1 MAGLRSFSNYA
12 GAYRHGIR
20 TLMGTTSQHIPTWT
34 GITQVRLM
42 SVLSPQFEE
51 AKAKLGSLK
60 EDPGNDVKLKIY
72 ALFKQST
79 SGAVTTKRPGMMDF
93 VVGAKWDAWNTLGK
107 MSQEDAQNAYI
118 ELVHSLVGEE
128 ESKGEA
134 QAASGQKYKT
144 ILVSCENGLRIITL
158 NRPEKK
164 NAITVEMYNEWIEAL
179 KEAGEDPNTVIT
191 AITGS
196 GDYYCSGNDL
206 SNFTNID
213 PSNMHQYSQE
223 SGKLLNRFVNAF
235 IDFPKPLIAVVNG
248 PAIGVSVTVM
258 GMFDAV
264 YASDKVSSF
273 ILCLIIF

>member
-1 MAGLRSFSNYA
+1 MIFFPFIHL
-12 GAYRHGIR
+12 
-20 TLMGTTSQHIPTWT
+20 Q
-34 GITQVRLM
+34 
-42 SVLSPQFEE
+42 
-51 AKAKLGSLK
+51 
-60 EDPGNDVKLKIY
+60 
-72 ALFKQST
+72 
-79 SGAVTTKRPGMMDF
+79 
-93 VVGAKWDAWNTLGK
+93 
-107 MSQEDAQNAYI
+107 
-118 ELVHSLVGEE
+118 

-223 SGKLLNRFVNAF
+223 SGKLLNR
-235 IDFPKPLIAVVNG
+235 
-248 PAIGVSVTVM
+248 
-258 GMFDAV
+258 
-264 YASDKVSSF
+264 
-273 ILCLIIF
+273 

>member
-1 MAGLRSFSNYA
+1 
-12 GAYRHGIR
+12 
-20 TLMGTTSQHIPTWT
+20 MGTTSQHIPTWT

-93 VVGAKWDAWNTLGK
+93 
-107 MSQEDAQNAYI
+107 
-118 ELVHSLVGEE
+118 

-164 NAITVEMYNEWIEAL
+164 NAITVEWIEAL

-264 YASDKVSSF
+264 YASDKFCS
-273 ILCLIIF
+273 IIVTKLLMHGDMRPSLFNQSGRISDKKLK